1 MKNIK
6 KYEQFNESNSN
17 ELDWNSIESEW
28 NDWYENSN
36 GEADYDDEYRAMKSF
51 VKGVEVEWSQVKRKY
66 FAYIERTNNEDDYDV
81 KFRKFKSF
89 VINNL
94 KS

>member
-1 MKNIK
+1 MLVKKWLLKMKNIK

-36 GEADYDDEYRAMKSF
+36 GEADYD
-51 VKGVEVEWSQVKRKY
+51 
-66 FAYIERTNNEDDYDV
+66 EDIV
-81 KFRKFKSF
+81 PW
-89 VINNL
+89 NHL
-94 KS
+94 

>member
-1 MKNIK
+1 
-6 KYEQFNESNSN
+6 
-17 ELDWNSIESEW
+17 
-28 NDWYENSN
+28 
-36 GEADYDDEYRAMKSF
+36 MKSF

-81 KFRKFKSF
+81 KFRKFKSS
-89 VINNL
+89 VMNNL